1 MTIKPHPEVGP
12 GEVFVRELGGA
23 YANEVITHHHRM
35 VIDEPAPKGG
45 EDKGPKP
52 SELLLASL
60 GGCISITLRMYA
72 EHKQMPVEEI
82 SVFVKRGSA
91 EKNKAALIHVNIT
104 VSGDLDE
111 SQLKRLRAIA
121 KRCPIHR
128 TITGDVEISHELSQ
142 SV

>member
-1 MTIKPHPEVGP
+1 MNNKTQPKVGP
-12 GEVFVRELGGA
+12 DEVFVRELGEP

-35 VIDEPAPKGG
+35 VIDEPVPKGG
-45 EDKGPKP
+45 ADKGPKP

-72 EHKQMPVEEI
+72 EHKQWPVKAI
-82 SVFVKRGSA
+82 TVWLKRDPP
-91 EKNKAALIHVNIT
+91 EKNKPVQIQVNIE
-104 VSGDLDE
+104 VSGDLE
-111 SQLKRLRAIA
+111 EPQLKRLRAIA

-128 TITGDVEISHELSQ
+128 TITGDVEISHKLTH

>member
-1 MTIKPHPEVGP
+1 VKNKIHPEVGP

-35 VIDEPAPKGG
+35 VIDEPVPKGG

-52 SELLLASL
+52 SELLLAAL
-60 GGCISITLRMYA
+60 GSCISITLRMYA
-72 EHKQMPVEEI
+72 EHKQLPVDDI
-82 SVFVKRGSA
+82 SLLIKRDPP
-91 EKNKAALIHVNIT
+91 EKDKPVHIHVNIK

-111 SQLKRLRAIA
+111 SQLKRMQAIA
-121 KRCPIHR
+121 KRCPVHR
-128 TITGDVEISHELSQ
+128 TITGDVEISQELTH

>member
-1 MTIKPHPEVGP
+1 MNNQPPPEVGP

-35 VIDEPAPKGG
+35 VIDEPVPKGG

-72 EHKQMPVEEI
+72 EHKQLPVEEI
-82 SVFVKRGSA
+82 SVLVKRDPP
-91 EKNKAALIHVNIT
+91 EKDKQTQIHVSIKVT
-104 VSGDLDE
+104 GDLDE
-111 SQLKRLRAIA
+111 SQLKRMRAIA
-121 KRCPIHR
+121 KRCPVHR
-128 TITGDVEISHELSQ
+128 TITGDMEISHKLTH

>member
-1 MTIKPHPEVGP
+1 MSKVSP

-35 VIDEPAPKGG
+35 VIDEPVPKGG
-45 EDKGPKP
+45 KDKGPKP
-52 SELLLASL
+52 SELLLAAL
-60 GGCISITLRMYA
+60 GGCVSMTLRMYA
-72 EHKQMPVEEI
+72 EHKGLPVEEI
-82 SVFVKRGSA
+82 SVLLKRDPP
-91 EKNKAALIHVNIT
+91 EKDKPARIHVDIT

-111 SQLKRLRAIA
+111 PQLKRMRAIA

-128 TITGDVEISHELSQ
+128 TLTGDVEIFHEFSY

>member
-1 MTIKPHPEVGP
+1 
-12 GEVFVRELGGA
+12 
-23 YANEVITHHHRM
+23 
-35 VIDEPAPKGG
+35 
-45 EDKGPKP
+45 
-52 SELLLASL
+52 
-60 GGCISITLRMYA
+60 MYA

>member
-1 MTIKPHPEVGP
+1 MGIKEPPEIAP

-23 YANEVITHHHRM
+23 YANEVITQHHRM
-35 VIDEPAPKGG
+35 VIDEPVSKGG

-72 EHKQMPVEEI
+72 EHKQLPVEEI
-82 SVFVKRGSA
+82 SVLVKRDPP
-91 EKNKAALIHVNIT
+91 EKDKPAHIHVNIN

-111 SQLKRLRAIA
+111 FQLKRMRAIA

-128 TITGDVEISHELSQ
+128 TITGDVEISHKLTH